1 MEQPSAPK
9 RMTACRRMLKDRITC
24 PECGKEMTIR
34 NLQYKH
40 KRKHEKPP
48 EKVQQMRWKAT
59 EAAIAAHARRMAKLR
74 GEAA

>member
-9 RMTACRRMLKDRITC
+9 RMTAYRRMLKDRIAC
-24 PECGKEMTIR
+24 QECGKEMTIR

-40 KRKHEKPP
+40 KCKHEKPP
-48 EKVQQMRWKAT
+48 EKVQQMRLKAT
-59 EAAIAAHARRMAKLR
+59 EAAIAAHARRMSKIR